1 MVTKDKLLRD
11 LESIRDMIDWD
22 VSYEAWSLVD
32 WAITQLEDDIDAV
45 MVELEKEHLEL
56 VALWRSLGD
65 L

>member
-1 MVTKDKLLRD
+1 MRN
-11 LESIRDMIDWD
+11 SIDSDETNRQ

-32 WAITQLEDDIDAV
+32 CAIGQLEDDIDAV
-45 MVELEKEHLEL
+45 MVELEKEDLEL